1 MKKVNFKQLPVMR
14 LLLSL
19 ALIFLGIAFRTVW
32 HLAPNVEFVTTAS
45 LLAARYLGF
54 LGAVSVPLLIMFIS
68 DMAIGNAK
76 IYLFTW
82 SAYIFIGLSGLLLK
96 RWKTP
101 SKLILAAGFQSIAAS
116 FFFFFYTNFGVWL
129 LDEWGMY
136 PKTLAGLLRCYYMG
150 LPFLKLNLL
159 GNLIFTPISF
169 MVLSSLSSVIKASLG
184 TLFRFRKLL
193 ASVQQEGL

>member
-1 MKKVNFKQLPVMR
+1 MEG
-14 LLLSL
+14 LLFLV
-19 ALIFLGIAFRTVW
+19 LIFLGIAFRTIW
-32 HLAPNVEFVTTAS
+32 HLAPNVEFVTTAG
-45 LLAARYLGF
+45 LLAARYLGV

-68 DMAIGNAK
+68 DMVIGNAK

-82 SAYIFIGLSGLLLK
+82 SAYIFIGLSGLVLK
-96 RWKTP
+96 RWQTP

-116 FFFFFYTNFGVWL
+116 FFFFFYTNLGVWL

-136 PKTLAGLLRCYYMG
+136 PKTLSGLIRCYYLG

-169 MVLSSLSSVIKASLG
+169 MVLSPLPSVIKSSLES
-184 TLFRFRKLL
+184 LFRSRRSL
-193 ASVQQEGL
+193 ASVQGESL